1 MPQEPLYNINYQMPY
16 YQQPAPA
23 PAMPAQPQYAP
34 TTSQPQYA
42 PAPSQPQYPA
52 APANYG
58 SNPMD
63 SIPVAMEVQA
73 PQYPNPQMG
82 MNPLQRTVVLKAG
95 YCFLIRFMRSSTF
108 ITCPYCHSQVK
119 TVVSAPK
126 WVLL

>member
-1 MPQEPLYNINYQMPY
+1 MPY
-16 YQQPAPA
+16 YPQPAPA
-23 PAMPAQPQYAP
+23 PAMSAQPQYAP
-34 TTSQPQYA
+34 TPSQPQYA

-58 SNPMD
+58 SNPVD

-73 PQYPNPQMG
+73 PQYTNPQMG
-82 MNPLQRTVVLKAG
+82 MSPVQRTVVLKAG

-119 TVVSAPK
+119 AVVSDPK